1 MSKSMTSLTVWL
13 SGFFFKSYWLCAW
26 SIFKLTGCWVQMF
39 KQILARAIEFGRA
52 TKLPWLGDSLSRA
65 KQLALQGAS
74 LMERFPRDNGLL
86 SFPGL
91 GASEEPRGLLRLECH
106 WLSGRCSCVLSPLPT
121 GPGWLWLLVVMERAD
136 AGVGRN
142 WVSHHFTSCFR
153 TSLDFGLGK
162 EACEHFLLKASA
174 SSSVLAVGHC

>member
-1 MSKSMTSLTVWL
+1 M
-13 SGFFFKSYWLCAW
+13 
-26 SIFKLTGCWVQMF
+26 TGCWVQMF

-91 GASEEPRGLLRLECH
+91 GASEEPLGLLSLECH
-106 WLSGRCSCVLSPLPT
+106 
-121 GPGWLWLLVVMERAD
+121 
-136 AGVGRN
+136 
-142 WVSHHFTSCFR
+142 
-153 TSLDFGLGK
+153 
-162 EACEHFLLKASA
+162 
-174 SSSVLAVGHC
+174 